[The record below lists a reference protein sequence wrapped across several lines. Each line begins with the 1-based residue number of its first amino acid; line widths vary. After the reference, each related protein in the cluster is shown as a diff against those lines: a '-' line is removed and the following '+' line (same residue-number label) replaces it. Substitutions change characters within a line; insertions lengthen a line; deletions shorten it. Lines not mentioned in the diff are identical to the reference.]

1 MCFVAGSHAHF
12 FLIAPYFRFIF
23 SVSFSQVAKV
33 RLLFGGVLVEC
44 WTHAE
49 PGTADKSFALV
60 NQAQEQYQKALQTLR
75 DLVVLDA
82 LEVQGIEKDQDMEPE
97 EHKLALKQATQA
109 LNKAHYMLADC
120 LCKIAQLAKRSGD
133 YESAQH
139 HYAEAAEYL
148 ETHIGASHPLASEAF
163 LGLGML
169 LYQRSKFSSL
179 RPSLSR
185 SHARMNTSA
194 HAHTCKITHTNAGI
208 MMPKRPHARPCPY
221 AK

>member
-1 MCFVAGSHAHF
+1 ME
-12 FLIAPYFRFIF
+12 R
-23 SVSFSQVAKV
+23 
-33 RLLFGGVLVEC
+33 
-44 WTHAE
+44 WTNAE

-60 NQAQEQYQKALQTLR
+60 SQAQEQYQKALKTLR

-82 LEVQGIEKDQDMEPE
+82 LEVQGIEKDQNMKPE
-97 EHKLALKQATQA
+97 EHKLALEQATQA

-133 YESAQH
+133 YESAQY
-139 HYAEAAEYL
+139 HYAEAAEYI

-179 RPSLSR
+179 RPSLPPSLAR
-185 SHARMNTSA
+185 AYTRTHMHAR
-194 HAHTCKITHTNAGI
+194 
-208 MMPKRPHARPCPY
+208 